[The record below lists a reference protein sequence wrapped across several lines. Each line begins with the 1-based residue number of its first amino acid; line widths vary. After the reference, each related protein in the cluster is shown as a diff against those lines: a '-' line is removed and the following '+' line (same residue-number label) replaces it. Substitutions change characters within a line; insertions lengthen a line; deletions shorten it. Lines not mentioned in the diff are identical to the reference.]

1 MEYYLDCHKLR
12 HLKPNYHIKI
22 SLTIKRFIGTW
33 PPMYH
38 PQRDFYFIY
47 TILNLI
53 FILGIYLAAQAINLT
68 IIWGDIERM
77 VATTF
82 LLMTN
87 IVHGYK
93 IIVIIQNQLRIKK
106 LLNTLTS
113 PLFIRDNKKYERI
126 FTYYAWQGIY
136 HHIIYQSL
144 GSIAT
149 FCWSFIPIANA
160 VVGLERRLPMDA
172 WYPFDTKKSPAFEII
187 CAHQAIAVF
196 IGCVHNISMDTL
208 ITGLL
213 NAACCQ
219 LEVIKCNIKNL
230 DLSADESI
238 EINQQRVM
246 KELVR
251 CIYHT
256 NIVMEFV
263 MEIKSIFELVILSQL
278 TVNSLIICLSAF
290 HLTQMTVFIPTEAFG
305 MMMYICCMTYQI
317 FIFCYHGNELCF
329 QSQSVADAVFAS
341 NWWKFNEQI
350 KQSFGIMITRFH
362 KPIVLTAGPLIK
374 LSLNTFVNVLRVSYS
389 FFTLLRQSTSND

>member
-1 MEYYLDCHKLR
+1 MDYYLHCHKLR
-12 HLKPNYHIKI
+12 HLKPNFHIKI
-22 SLTIKRFIGTW
+22 SLTIKRFIG
-33 PPMYH
+33 
-38 PQRDFYFIY
+38 
-47 TILNLI
+47 
-53 FILGIYLAAQAINLT
+53 IYLAAQTINLT

-77 VATTF
+77 VATAF

-93 IIVIIQNQLRIKK
+93 IIVIIRNQLRIKK
-106 LLNTLTS
+106 LLNILTS
-113 PLFIRDNKKYERI
+113 PLFTRDNKKYERV

-144 GSIAT
+144 GSMAV

-160 VVGLERRLPMDA
+160 IVGLERRLPMDA
-172 WYPFDTKKSPAFEII
+172 WYPYDANKSPAFEIT

-196 IGCVHNISMDTL
+196 IGCIHNISMDTL

-230 DLSADESI
+230 DLSTEESM
-238 EINQQRVM
+238 EINRQRIM
-246 KELVR
+246 KEVIR
-251 CIYHT
+251 CIHHT

-263 MEIKSIFELVILSQL
+263 MEMKSIFGLVIMSQL

-290 HLTQMTVFIPTEAFG
+290 HLTQMTIFIPTEAFG
-305 MMMYICCMTYQI
+305 MMMYIFCMTYQI
-317 FIFCYHGNELCF
+317 FIFCYHGNELSL
-329 QSQSVADAVFAS
+329 QSQSVASAVFGS
-341 NWWKFNEQI
+341 NWWKFNQQI

-362 KPIVLTAGPLIK
+362 KPIVFTAGPLIK

-389 FFTLLRQSTSND
+389 FFTLLRNSTTND